1 MKTPLIVERL
11 TAPLACLLF
20 LIVATETSVAQTV
33 LFIRGADRSGG
44 FLEADDDAERTEQ
57 LADINN
63 ASTANG
69 NHGWN
74 ELRLALEANGFQTD
88 QMLEP
93 LESGAPTT
101 GQTTGAEI
109 EFGNLDLS
117 AYDVLVFGSNNAV
130 YSEASIDAIE
140 SYIRGGGGA
149 IFISDAN
156 FGSDWADAS
165 NSDQQFL
172 DRFGLIVNQDRGTY
186 SIQRSDDEFLIPDDP
201 IFAGVDRF
209 DGEGVTPFQIGDLT
223 AGVNADI
230 LALAEG
236 ETRLND
242 GAGGS
247 NRGSTRDAGSNDAA
261 VLFVTAD
268 QGRLI
273 GHFDRNTFFNDNGA
287 GTSINRFDNQQYAIN
302 LFRAAAGPL
311 PVIGDVNLDGD
322 VDFLDIS
329 PFISVLAGGPFQVE
343 ADIDEN
349 GVVNFLDISPFIAIL
364 SGLSN

>member
-186 SIQRSDDEFLIPDDP
+186 SVQRSDDEFLIPDDP

-247 NRGSTRDAGSNDAA
+247 NRGSARDAGSNDAA

-273 GHFDRNTFFNDNGA
+273 GHFDRNTFLMTTEPARASIDLT
-287 GTSINRFDNQQYAIN
+287 TSSTRSICFA
-302 LFRAAAGPL
+302 PL
-311 PVIGDVNLDGD
+311 LVPCP
-322 VDFLDIS
+322 FLEMLIWTVTWTCLLYTS
-329 PFISVLAGGPFQVE
+329 P
-343 ADIDEN
+343 
-349 GVVNFLDISPFIAIL
+349 SPRDRTRSRMPSSA
-364 SGLSN
+364 